1 IINVV
6 FPSFRKPPVVANLVV
21 WKLLSFNALTS
32 VVESLSCT
40 TAIISFIFHTSLF
53 VIIASHTPRHL
64 LSLGRSMLLHL
75 YACFVVNYVLVH
87 AVIMCILYREKKVLL
102 SRADFF
108 RALYYLQSAPDLF
121 QDQYQ
126 KTTLHQAYKIQ

>member
-1 IINVV
+1 KDSIGKINTVAPPTSTLTGLGIYESALPPIGEIGATICSRWEQLSSIIRSDSSTCSSSHPIINVV

-53 VIIASHTPRHL
+53 VINASHTLGHL
-64 LSLGRSMLLHL
+64 LSLGRSMLLHQ
-75 YACFVVNYVLVH
+75 YA
-87 AVIMCILYREKKVLL
+87 
-102 SRADFF
+102 
-108 RALYYLQSAPDLF
+108 
-121 QDQYQ
+121 
-126 KTTLHQAYKIQ
+126 